1 MDERWL
7 SQMMNVLA
15 GSMENN
21 VPTYKGLARIMTD
34 DNLHFIHEMRNRLAV
49 MTDPDFEE
57 GGPWDEIYGDAE
69 EIPSEFLRGL
79 ALGIATALEADIRG
93 ATAPMV
99 GRMHR
104 EMVPLYEAVQS
115 ILIERSIET

>member
-1 MDERWL
+1 
-7 SQMMNVLA
+7 MMNVLA

-21 VPTYKGLARIMTD
+21 VPIYKGLARIMTD
-34 DNLHFIHEMRNRLAV
+34 DNLHFIHDMRNRLAV

-57 GGPWDEIYGDAE
+57 LEGPWGDAYSDSDEID
-69 EIPSEFLRGL
+69 SEFLRGM

-93 ATAPMV
+93 ATTPLV

>member
-1 MDERWL
+1 
-7 SQMMNVLA
+7 MMNVLA

-93 ATAPMV
+93 ATAPMG